1 MGDQIVTGGDKAA
14 FDEGVRRGAD
24 YLAIVGWANYDEA
37 SAVYITAPHTTQEV
51 ISAAGADEDGGVV
64 RIYDL
69 RRDRDYQLQSPYRQW
84 NTEAGPAE
92 PEREIIEG
100 YYKDFPSQKALT
112 DYDKLTLPPADV
124 LPCPHGP
131 ATQPQDPVAMMR
143 ASVQRIHD
151 EHMAK
156 SYSPRG
162 PAFPTQAQRQAMRSL
177 IEASFP
183 LSPAEALRGDRGNAL
198 SAPPRA
204 NRPQSVEQ
212 ESDRSL

>member
-1 MGDQIVTGGDKAA
+1 MGDQIVAGGDKAA

-92 PEREIIEG
+92 PDREMIEN
-100 YYKDFPSQKALT
+100 YYKDFPSHGTLT
-112 DYDKLTLPPADV
+112 DHHKRTLPAPDL
-124 LPCPHGP
+124 LPSPHGP

-151 EHMAK
+151 QHMAK
-156 SYSPRG
+156 SYRAPE
-162 PAFPTQAQRQAMRSL
+162 PTFPTRAQRDAMQSMLR
-177 IEASFP
+177 ASFP
-183 LSPAEALRGDRGNAL
+183 LDPAEALRGDRRSAP
-198 SAPPRA
+198 SAPPPA
-204 NRPQSVEQ
+204 SRPRPVER
-212 ESDRSL
+212 ESDRTY